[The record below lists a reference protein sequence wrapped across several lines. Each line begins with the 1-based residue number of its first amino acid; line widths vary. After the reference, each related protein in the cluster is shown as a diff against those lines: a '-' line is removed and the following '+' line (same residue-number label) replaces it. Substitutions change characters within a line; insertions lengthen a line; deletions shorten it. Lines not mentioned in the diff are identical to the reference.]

1 MIFELKQKKNKF
13 IEEAYHHSM
22 KDLNAFYEIDW
33 VRNTPKIF
41 VLKSRQEIYTVRG
54 EKTED
59 WVVGWTGGFNII
71 YILDITKIKTESS
84 HKKGY
89 SKKEYV
95 ALIKHELS
103 HLFFN
108 ILVKGSYHSTWLWEG
123 TAIYTA
129 GQDKFKVRP
138 DKFSQF
144 LDFYEQHTKGKQT
157 VYYESG
163 FFVEMLVEKFG
174 KKKFLGFLKSLQK
187 IKNRKEFDA
196 LFFKTYKFKLNYK
209 DINKIYKNR

>member
-13 IEEAYHHSM
+13 IEEAYHQSM
-22 KDLNAFYEIDW
+22 KELNAFYEIDW
-33 VRNTPKIF
+33 VRNIPKVF
-41 VLKSRQEIYTVRG
+41 VLKSRQEIDAVRG
-54 EKTED
+54 EKTKD
-59 WVVGWTGGFNII
+59 WVTGWAGGFNTI

-108 ILVKGSYHSTWLWEG
+108 ILVKGGYQSTWLWEG

-129 GQDKFKVRP
+129 GQDKFKVKP
-138 DKFSQF
+138 EKFSQF
-144 LDFYEQHTKGKQT
+144 LDFYEQHVKGKQT

-174 KKKFLGFLKSLQK
+174 KKKFLNFLKSLQK
-187 IKNRKEFDA
+187 IKNKKEFDS
-196 LFFKTYKFKLNYK
+196 LFFKTYKFNLNYEE
-209 DINKIYKNR
+209 INEIYKNK